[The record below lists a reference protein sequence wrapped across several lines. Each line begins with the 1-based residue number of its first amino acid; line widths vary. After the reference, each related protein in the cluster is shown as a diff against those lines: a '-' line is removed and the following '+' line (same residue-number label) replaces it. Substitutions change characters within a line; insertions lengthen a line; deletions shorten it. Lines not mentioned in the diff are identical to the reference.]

1 MNIIFHLKTFFLLY
15 IIVKASSQ
23 NLFEIIEINNST
35 NSDYFPFSIHIDFQ
49 ALNDTPLEIEYNNE
63 IKKYILIA
71 KKIVES
77 LLSTNIR
84 YNISSLNLG
93 KICNNSELDNM
104 KTSGFNTN
112 LIIISIFD
120 LYNNIIEKVIDLTDY
135 YICSTL
141 SSDKRPLIATLYI
154 SKLLFHNTGEI
165 ILTEI
170 LHDLFHI
177 LGFRED
183 IRNYRKINKKCF
195 GGKKPNIELKKV
207 YKKYNKFYSQ
217 KINIFEMH
225 DKYFH
230 WAQSIKYDIMSFEF
244 YRTMNFNEYTL
255 RYLNNLKWFRVNMN
269 ICGCSLKGECSFGV
283 FPYEIYIILKIF
295 NFIVIE
301 MMYLIINVL

>member
-1 MNIIFHLKTFFLLY
+1 MIKKIKIFKFIVEYYNLMNKIFLFKNFFLLY

-23 NLFEIIEINNST
+23 NSFEVIEINNST
-35 NSDYFPFSIHIDFQ
+35 NSDYVPFSIHIDFQ

-71 KKIVES
+71 KKIIES
-77 LLSTNIR
+77 FLSTNIR

-93 KICNNSELDNM
+93 KICNNAELDNM

-112 LIIISIFD
+112 LIIIPIFD
-120 LYNNIIEKVIDLTDY
+120 LYNDIIEKVIDLTDY

-141 SSDKRPLIATLYI
+141 SSDKRPLIATLYL

-183 IRNYRKINKKCF
+183 IRKNRKINKIVWEKKSQILNSKKFIKNIINIILKRYFFLKCM
-195 GGKKPNIELKKV
+195 
-207 YKKYNKFYSQ
+207 
-217 KINIFEMH
+217 INIFIGH
-225 DKYFH
+225 N
-230 WAQSIKYDIMSFEF
+230 Q
-244 YRTMNFNEYTL
+244 
-255 RYLNNLKWFRVNMN
+255 LNM
-269 ICGCSLKGECSFGV
+269 I
-283 FPYEIYIILKIF
+283 
-295 NFIVIE
+295 
-301 MMYLIINVL
+301 